1 VGGEQVDHPLKPVS
15 TTTSDHQIG
24 RATDA
29 KSRPCPQ
36 IDPLVNLRLAAF
48 AEGTEVLFEARGT
61 VLHESNPSV

>member
-1 VGGEQVDHPLKPVS
+1 VGGEQVDHPLKPVN

-24 RATDA
+24 GATNA
-29 KSRPCPQ
+29 KRRPCPQ
-36 IDPLVNLRLAAF
+36 IDPLVNLRFAAF